1 MLFVKEK
8 VAEHDLQLKEHNE
21 RLLKLEKEN
30 DELRKTIKVLI
41 NDSKSKTNQITSEFT
56 FE

>member
-1 MLFVKEK
+1 MQKKKNKLE
-8 VAEHDLQLKEHNE
+8 N
-21 RLLKLEKEN
+21 LEKEN

-41 NDSKSKTNQITSEFT
+41 NDSKSKTSQNTSEFT